1 MFSASRWLFG
11 RLSSFF
17 SFCHLAQASSSTSSS
32 STTLMMRQVS
42 FEGARLC
49 DARVWSVLP
58 QVADMCSFV
67 VFVRDPRMDEA
78 HRKRNGTRANMASA
92 DAS

>member
-1 MFSASRWLFG
+1 
-11 RLSSFF
+11 
-17 SFCHLAQASSSTSSS
+17 
-32 STTLMMRQVS
+32 MMRQVP
-42 FEGARLC
+42 FEGAQLC
-49 DARVWSVLP
+49 DARVWSVFL